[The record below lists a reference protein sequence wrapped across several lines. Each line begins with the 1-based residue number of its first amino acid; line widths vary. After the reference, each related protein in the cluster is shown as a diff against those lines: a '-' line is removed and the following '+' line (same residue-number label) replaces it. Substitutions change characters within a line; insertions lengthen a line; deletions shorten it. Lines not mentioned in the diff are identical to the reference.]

1 MCLIEPMRLDKYK
14 TALRKVAKSLNEK
27 GVEFV
32 LIGSAVLPFV
42 YNIDYDPRDVD
53 LFIINKSTVL
63 DNELFEEIAEEND
76 WDMGTSDHGTIYYE
90 LIVEGEAVRV
100 DLLENILD
108 IYIPPELLADLKEV
122 DIDGIKVKS
131 IGLEQLLA
139 LKAKIATKEA
149 EEFINEV
156 ARMVLERNIRVDYEK
171 IKKYATA
178 YPEDA
183 EGILKRLRRNGIYI
197 E

>member
-1 MCLIEPMRLDKYK
+1 MLRTMQLDKYRH
-14 TALRKVAKSLNEK
+14 ALRRVSEELNKRGIEH
-27 GVEFV
+27 V
-32 LIGSAVLPFV
+32 LIGSAILPLV
-42 YNIDYDPRDVD
+42 YNIKYDPRDVD
-53 LFIINKSTVL
+53 LFILNKSTVL
-63 DNELFEEIAEEND
+63 DNELFEEIAKEND

-90 LIVEGEAVRV
+90 LIVGGDAVRV

-108 IYIPPELLADLKEV
+108 IYIPLDLFSDLKEV
-122 DIDGIKVKS
+122 DLNGVKTRA
-131 IGLEQLLA
+131 IGLEELLV

-156 ARMVLERNIRVDYEK
+156 ARLVLEHDIRLNYNK
-171 IKKYATA
+171 IKKYASL

-183 EGILKRLRRNGIYI
+183 EGILKRLRRNGIYV

>member
-1 MCLIEPMRLDKYK
+1 MRLDKYK
-14 TALRKVAKSLNEK
+14 TALEKVAKSLNEK
-27 GVEFV
+27 GVEHV
-32 LIGSAVLPFV
+32 LIGSAILPFL
-42 YNIDYDPRDVD
+42 YNIDYDPRDLDIFV
-53 LFIINKSTVL
+53 INKSTVL

-90 LIVEGEAVRV
+90 LIVGGETVRV

-108 IYIPPELLADLKEV
+108 IYIPPELLADLREV
-122 DIDGIKVKS
+122 DVDGVRVRA
-131 IGLEQLLA
+131 IGLEQLLV

-149 EEFINEV
+149 EDFINEV
-156 ARMVLERNIRVDYEK
+156 ARYVLERGIKLDYDKIR
-171 IKKYATA
+171 KYAGA

-183 EGILKRLRRNGIYI
+183 EGILKRLRRNGIYV

>member
-1 MCLIEPMRLDKYK
+1 MQLDKYK
-14 TALRKVAKSLNEK
+14 HALRRVSEELNKRGIEH
-27 GVEFV
+27 V
-32 LIGSAVLPFV
+32 LVGSAVLPLV
-42 YNIDYDPRDVD
+42 YNIKYDPRDVD
-53 LFIINKSTVL
+53 LFILNKSTVL
-63 DNELFEEIAEEND
+63 DNELFEEIAKEND

-90 LIVEGEAVRV
+90 LIVGGDAVRV

-108 IYIPPELLADLKEV
+108 IYIPLDLFSDLKEV
-122 DIDGIKVKS
+122 DLDGVKTRA
-131 IGLEQLLA
+131 IGLEELLV

-156 ARMVLERNIRVDYEK
+156 ARLVLEHDIRLNYNK
-171 IKKYATA
+171 IKKYTSL

-183 EGILKRLRRNGIYI
+183 EGILKRLRRNGIYV